1 MRDVVLFTMT
11 TLDGYYEGPD
21 HDLEWHNVDE
31 EFNEFAVAQLDAMG
45 GLIFGRVTYELMASY
60 WPTDAAKA
68 DDPQVA
74 SRMNAMPKFVFSE
87 TLEGVDWANTTLL
100 RDAEEGVARLTQE
113 PGKDLIV
120 MGSGTL
126 AASLAARGLIDE
138 YRIMINPVVLGNGTP
153 LFGGIAQPPRLT
165 LRETRTFASGNV
177 LLTYGRS

>member
-1 MRDVVLFTMT
+1 MRNVVLFMMT

-21 HDLEWHNVDE
+21 HGLEWHHVDD
-31 EFNEFAVAQLDAMG
+31 EFNEFAIAQLDAMG

-74 SRMNAMPKFVFSE
+74 SRMNAMPKFVFSR
-87 TLEGVDWANTTLL
+87 TLEGIDWANTTLL
-100 RDAEEGVARLTQE
+100 GHAEEGVARLKQE

-126 AASLAARGLIDE
+126 AASLAKRGLIDE
-138 YRIMINPVVLGNGTP
+138 YRIMVNPVVLGNGTT
-153 LFGGIAQPPRLT
+153 LFGGIAQPPHLM

-177 LLTYGRS
+177 LLTYAPG